1 VLRRVQPL
9 RLRRAMQVAAGL
21 DRQVKGL
28 SAAELPADPWDGLRL
43 VGSLLR

>member
-1 VLRRVQPL
+1 
-9 RLRRAMQVAAGL
+9 MQVAAGL

-28 SAAELPADPWDGLRL
+28 YSAELPSDPWDGLRL